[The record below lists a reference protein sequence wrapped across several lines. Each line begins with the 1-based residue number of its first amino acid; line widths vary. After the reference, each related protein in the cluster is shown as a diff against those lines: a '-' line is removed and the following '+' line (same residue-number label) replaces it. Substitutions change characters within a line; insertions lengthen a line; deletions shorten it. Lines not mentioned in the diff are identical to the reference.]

1 MRLNQDS
8 FTKEKSDFKSRG
20 ARCSGWLYRPE
31 GKSRPAIVVMAHG
44 FGAEA
49 DFGLPAFAERFA
61 GRGLAVYLF
70 DYRTFG
76 GSEGEP
82 RYLINPWRQIEDW
95 KAALAH
101 VRTLPDINAD
111 RLAVFGSS
119 YGGGHVISL
128 AAQDPNIKAVV
139 AQVPFVDGITS
150 TIKTGI
156 KHSVQGILA
165 GSRDLSRVLTFRKPH
180 YVPIASSPDI
190 FAVLNTADCK
200 EGYLSIVPEG
210 SDWKN
215 ETPARAM
222 VQLFFYRP
230 IVKASKVM
238 CPALIIPAERDSLI
252 SPKAVE
258 KAASRMREASLVRV
272 DAGHFDVYSGALF
285 EKVVEME
292 ADFLVSHLQ

>member
-1 MRLNQDS
+1 MNQDS
-8 FTKEKSDFKSRG
+8 FTKEKSDFKSQG
-20 ARCSGWLYRPE
+20 AKCSGWLYRPE

-49 DFGLPAFAERFA
+49 DCGLPVFAERFA

-76 GSEGEP
+76 GSEGKP

-101 VRTLPDINAD
+101 VRSLPDINVNK
-111 RLAVFGSS
+111 LAAFGSS
-119 YGGGHVISL
+119 YSGGHVISL

-139 AQVPFVDGITS
+139 AQIPFVDGITS
-150 TIKTGI
+150 TIRTGI
-156 KHSVQGILA
+156 KHAVQGILA
-165 GSRDLSRVLTFRKPH
+165 GARDLSRMLTLRKPY
-180 YVPIASSPDI
+180 YVPIAGSPDV
-190 FAVLNTADCK
+190 FAVLNTPECE
-200 EGYLSIVPEG
+200 EGYLGLVPEG
-210 SDWKN
+210 SNWKN

-222 VQLFFYRP
+222 IQLFLYRP
-230 IVKASKVM
+230 IAKADKVM
-238 CPALIIPAERDSLI
+238 CPALIIPGQRDSLI

-258 KAASRMREASLVRV
+258 KAASRMREASLVKV

>member
-1 MRLNQDS
+1 MNQGS
-8 FTKEKSDFKSRG
+8 FTKEKSDFQSQG

-31 GKSRPAIVVMAHG
+31 GTNRPAIVVMAHG

-76 GSEGEP
+76 ASEGDP
-82 RYLINPWRQIEDW
+82 RYLINPRRQIRDW

-101 VRTLPDINAD
+101 VRSLPEINAD
-111 RLAVFGSS
+111 RIAVFGSS

-150 TIKTGI
+150 TIRTGT
-156 KHSVQGILA
+156 KHAVQGILA
-165 GSRDLSRVLTFRKPH
+165 GSRDLSRVLTLRKPY
-180 YVPIASSPDI
+180 YVPIAGPPDV
-190 FAVLNTADCK
+190 FAVLNTPDCE
-200 EGYLSIVPEG
+200 EGYLALVPEG

-222 VQLFFYRP
+222 IQLFLYRP
-230 IVKASKVM
+230 TAKASKVM
-238 CPALIIPAERDSLI
+238 CPALIIPGQRDSLI

-258 KAASRMREASLVRV
+258 KAASRMREASLVQI

>member
-1 MRLNQDS
+1 LNQGS

-49 DFGLPAFAERFA
+49 AFALPAFAERFA
-61 GRGLAVYLF
+61 SQGLAVYLF

-76 GSEGEP
+76 ASEGEP

-101 VRTLPDINAD
+101 VRSLPDINAD
-111 RLAVFGSS
+111 KLAVFGSS
-119 YGGGHVISL
+119 YSGGHVIRL
-128 AAQDPNIKAVV
+128 AAQDPNIKAMV

-150 TIKTGI
+150 TIRTGI
-156 KHSVQGILA
+156 IHAAQGLLA
-165 GSRDLSRVLTFRKPH
+165 GSRDLVRMLTLRKPY
-180 YVPIASSPDI
+180 YVPIAGSPET
-190 FAVLNTADCK
+190 FAVLNAPECE
-200 EGYLSIVPEG
+200 EGYFALIPEG

-222 VQLFFYRP
+222 IQLFLYRP
-230 IVKASKVM
+230 TAKASKVM
-238 CPALIIPAERDSLI
+238 CPALIIPGRRDSLI

-258 KAASRMREASLVRV
+258 KAASRMREASLVKI

-285 EKVVEME
+285 EKVVGIE
-292 ADFLVSHLQ
+292 ADFLVSRLQ